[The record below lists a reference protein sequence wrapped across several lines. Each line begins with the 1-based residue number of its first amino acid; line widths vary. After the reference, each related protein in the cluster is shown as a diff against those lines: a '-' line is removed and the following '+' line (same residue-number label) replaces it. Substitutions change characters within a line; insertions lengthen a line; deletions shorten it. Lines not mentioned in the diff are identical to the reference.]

1 VKVLLDTHAFIWWME
16 AADRLPRNAMA
27 VIAGSENQVLI
38 SAVVAWEI
46 AIKVNLGKI
55 TASVSIDELAR
66 VIRDQGFDE
75 LAISLDHA
83 VRAGSLPPHH
93 SDPFDRMLIAQALV
107 EDVPIVS
114 NDRAFDA
121 YGVRRL
127 W

>member
-1 VKVLLDTHAFIWWME
+1 ME